1 MLPVSAASL
10 LSVALI
16 VKLDDPVLV
25 GVPLSTPVFAFNA
38 SHDGKLPALTAKVY
52 VPEPPVTLR
61 AALYALLAV
70 ALASVA
76 GLTVKLEAAFTAN
89 V

>member
-25 GVPLSTPVFAFNA
+25 GVPLSTPVLAFNA

-52 VPEPPVTLR
+52 VPEPPVALTG
-61 AALYALLAV
+61 ALYALLAV
-70 ALASVA
+70 ALTSVD
-76 GLTVKLEAAFTAN
+76 GLTVRELAAFT
-89 V
+89 VSV